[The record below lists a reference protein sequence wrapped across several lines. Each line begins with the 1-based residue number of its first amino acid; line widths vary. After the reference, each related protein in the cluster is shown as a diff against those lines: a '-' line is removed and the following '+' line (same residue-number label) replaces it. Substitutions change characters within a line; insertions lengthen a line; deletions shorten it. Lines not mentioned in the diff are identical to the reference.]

1 MNYFIDF
8 DHTLYNTPL
17 LTEEMLSSLAKYICK
32 TSGKNYDEILS
43 TLTLK
48 FKRGDNNIYDI
59 YDLITYFSK
68 IYHYDE
74 NIAQNIINNVIFNGK
89 KFLYNDSITFLEYL
103 KKQGN
108 KINILSYNES
118 KLYFQTVKIAGSG
131 ILAYA
136 DSLATT
142 LTLKGDLP
150 LDFSKCIFIDDKPKD
165 LISINNKKPFK
176 IYRIRRPNDT
186 YSNENIN
193 NNSIIEFSSLAELQ
207 LALDKEKIY
216 K

>member
-17 LTEEMLSSLAKYICK
+17 LTEEMLSTLAKYICK
-32 TSGKNYDEILS
+32 TSGKNYDKILS

-59 YDLITYFSK
+59 YELITYFSK
-68 IYHYDE
+68 IYKYDE
-74 NIAQNIINNVIFNGK
+74 NIAQNIINNIIFNGK
-89 KFLYNDSITFLEYL
+89 KFLYNDSISFLEYL

-118 KLYFQTVKIAGSG
+118 KLYFQTLKIAGSD
-131 ILAYA
+131 ILSYA
-136 DSLATT
+136 DSLTTT
-142 LTLKGDLP
+142 LTLKGNFP

-165 LISINNKKPFK
+165 LLS
-176 IYRIRRPNDT
+176 
-186 YSNENIN
+186 
-193 NNSIIEFSSLAELQ
+193 IEFSSLKELQ
-207 LALDKEKIY
+207 LALDKEEMY
-216 K
+216 RYTN

>member
-17 LTEEMLSSLAKYICK
+17 LTKEMLSSLAKYICK
-32 TSGKNYDEILS
+32 TSSKSYDDILS
-43 TLTLK
+43 TLNIK
-48 FKRGDNNIYDI
+48 FKRGNNNIYDI

-68 IYHYDE
+68 IYNYDE
-74 NIAQNIINNVIFNGK
+74 NIVQNIINTIILNGK
-89 KFLYNDSITFLEYL
+89 KFLYDDSIPFLKHL
-103 KKQGN
+103 KKKGN

-118 KLYFQTVKIAGSG
+118 KLYFQTIKIAGSG

-136 DSLATT
+136 DSLTTT
-142 LTLKGDLP
+142 LTLKGNFP

-165 LISINNKKPFK
+165 LISINNNKPFK

-193 NNSIIEFSSLAELQ
+193 NNSIVEFSSLAELQ
-207 LALDKEKIY
+207 LVLS
-216 K
+216 